1 MRGFKPVNGSN
12 ATLAPEQLELEQLLR
27 EQNRVKAL
35 QVVKSYAKGEQWTQ
49 EDQDIIMMALGLM
62 ESPPPLE
69 NRSRR

>member
-1 MRGFKPVNGSN
+1 
-12 ATLAPEQLELEQLLR
+12 
-27 EQNRVKAL
+27 
-35 QVVKSYAKGEQWTQ
+35 VVKSYAKGERWTQ